1 MLTLRLL
8 LAAIVIVLSSQANAA
23 SVSKSQREV
32 IVFVTDLSQGSNL
45 ERSFYDV
52 VEFAAV
58 TLAQTTLGPNYNK
71 VTVIQG
77 GNSTLSNLRNALKTA
92 ANKSGIKAVDLI
104 FVTHGLSDE
113 VLFAGGRKTMTQ
125 VKNDIVNNLTS
136 SQRGK
141 LRIVFSTACFGETHR
156 SKWRDAGFKTV
167 SGSKKIYADSA
178 ASYPAFLGSWIL
190 GQSFSTAVNVA
201 NVADP
206 LRVSDNAAKAWFI
219 SQGKPDLAAKVDSF
233 RLKSGT
239 SSLTIN
245 TMP

>member
-8 LAAIVIVLSSQANAA
+8 LAAIIVVFSSQANAA

-92 ANKSGIKAVDLI
+92 AN
-104 FVTHGLSDE
+104 
-113 VLFAGGRKTMTQ
+113 
-125 VKNDIVNNLTS
+125 
-136 SQRGK
+136 
-141 LRIVFSTACFGETHR
+141 
-156 SKWRDAGFKTV
+156 
-167 SGSKKIYADSA
+167 
-178 ASYPAFLGSWIL
+178 
-190 GQSFSTAVNVA
+190 
-201 NVADP
+201 
-206 LRVSDNAAKAWFI
+206 
-219 SQGKPDLAAKVDSF
+219 
-233 RLKSGT
+233 
-239 SSLTIN
+239 
-245 TMP
+245 